1 MTPAVN
7 AQAVAPDL
15 ARDVQVP
22 EPESGCGPARVVWQG
37 EETIMDCPFGSA
49 ISSISLWATALLAL
63 ATRL

>member
-15 ARDVQVP
+15 ARDVQFP
-22 EPESGCGPARVVWQG
+22 KPGSGCGPAFWQG
-37 EETIMDCPFGSA
+37 EETIMNCPFGSA
-49 ISSISLWATALLAL
+49 ISSISLWVTALLAL